1 MDSSVLRAAVRDAF
15 KVIGQTTPEWTD
27 PRPDGE
33 APSEAD
39 FETCEDPGKFRII
52 AARAESWVRA
62 LTQTGLA
69 EAETLEGSDDLWQEV
84 PETGPA
90 IRVIRLRPKRDSA
103 VPMLFG
109 FCWLHDEPE
118 ARIVVG
124 AGEPAAIVA
133 ISPQCECDACDVGSK
148 LLLDDFDDAVLNVV
162 TGQLVHVTA
171 ERFTAQTSL
180 QGPII
185 AGELSGMTTK
195 SMEQLFAD
203 ARAGTSKYPVVYGSR
218 WWV

>member
-15 KVIGQTTPEWTD
+15 KITGLSTPEWTD

-33 APSEAD
+33 APSEAA
-39 FETCEDPGKFRII
+39 FESCEDPAKFRII
-52 AARAESWVRA
+52 AARAEAWVAA

-69 EAETLEGSDDLWQEV
+69 EAETLEGSDDLWREV

-90 IRVIRLRPKRDSA
+90 IRVVRLRPKRDSA

-109 FCWLHDEPE
+109 FCWLQGEPE
-118 ARIVVG
+118 ARVVLG
-124 AGEPAAIVA
+124 AGEPAAVVGIL
-133 ISPQCECDACDVGSK
+133 PQCECDACDVGSD
-148 LLLDDFDDAVLNVV
+148 LLLGDFDDAVLNVV

-171 ERFTAQTSL
+171 ERFVAHTSL
-180 QGPII
+180 QGPVV

-195 SMEQLFAD
+195 SFEQMFAD
-203 ARAGTSKYPVVYGSR
+203 ARAGKSPYPVVYGSR